1 MTLQLRG
8 YSRLQTLSS
17 VFIHKA
23 GLLSGPRTSQTRGD
37 CTTVEVGAG
46 FGGGGG
52 GGLFS
57 ASKMRRL
64 IGGAGSGR
72 KQKPQR
78 RGDELGVKKFW

>member
-52 GGLFS
+52 GGPFFC
-57 ASKMRRL
+57 KQ
-64 IGGAGSGR
+64 GEETNWGGR
-72 KQKPQR
+72 KCQKAKAAEER
-78 RGDELGVKKFW
+78 R